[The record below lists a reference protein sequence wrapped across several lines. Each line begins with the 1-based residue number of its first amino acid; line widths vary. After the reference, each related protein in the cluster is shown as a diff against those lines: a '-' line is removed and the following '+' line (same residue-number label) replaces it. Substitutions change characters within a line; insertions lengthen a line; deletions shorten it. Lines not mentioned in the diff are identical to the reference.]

1 MRGYSRD
8 NRMVK
13 RLKSDHRC
21 CWQLGIGNGI
31 DAQSWLRGEVGVSRG
46 CRDKAWVICQC
57 FDSPDHSKHDEGVSS
72 YVRYITCRDNFLN
85 RCFVKLGRTP

>member
-1 MRGYSRD
+1 
-8 NRMVK
+8 MVK
-13 RLKSDHRC
+13 RLKSDH
-21 CWQLGIGNGI
+21 WNAWGSLVLVMVLMPSLG
-31 DAQSWLRGEVGVSRG
+31 LGVTRS

-85 RCFVKLGRTP
+85 RYFVKLGRHTLNL